1 MADNQK
7 VLMPKFA
14 YRRRE
19 NMYKYPMKGQKN
31 QKKQE

>member
-19 NMYKYPMKGQKN
+19 NMYNAYIATTAM
-31 QKKQE
+31 